1 MIPVKGHKYLLE
13 AMAILRRRQVEC
25 ELVLAGD
32 GPLRKRLEKTAQAL
46 GVADIARFVG
56 RLSHEGLLSLYRKG
70 EVGLVVLPSVDLGD
84 GEHEGIPISLV
95 EAMAHGVPVVSTET
109 GGIPELLA
117 DGCGLLVPG
126 GESTALADAVA
137 RGITDDGLRRDLTA
151 KGHQRAVEEYA
162 VEKVVDELERRIETA
177 QACVD

>member
-1 MIPVKGHKYLLE
+1 
-13 AMAILRRRQVEC
+13 
-25 ELVLAGD
+25 
-32 GPLRKRLEKTAQAL
+32 
-46 GVADIARFVG
+46 
-56 RLSHEGLLSLYRKG
+56 
-70 EVGLVVLPSVDLGD
+70 
-84 GEHEGIPISLV
+84 
-95 EAMAHGVPVVSTET
+95 MAHGVPVVSTET